1 MSGHHHNSN
10 AGTQNQGNSL
20 GDRACVRQSKLYR
33 THESGN
39 DVKSILGTDHLRW
52 DTDRQEGA
60 YRGQKV
66 FDHNKP
72 NTVTNELRERND
84 SRENLRERANDMK
97 GNINYNYAND
107 WSTESGS
114 YKNDSSR
121 GRQQPAS
128 SRDSYRGESEGALVR
143 PSKYPSNSY
152 SNDND
157 YQQQYPA
164 ARSGRVNGA
173 ASGGSSM
180 GGQSL
185 SQYQSDPSAYEQP
198 APRQQAHGRV
208 SGNSDG
214 FQAAMQQPERGHNET
229 YQSSRGAGP
238 QRSNSRNNIY
248 GGSEEVPTYN
258 AHPAAVHRQQGNQFN
273 APTGYGQGLQ
283 NQQGQYT
290 QYPPQ
295 RAGPPQGQ
303 YQPRYEYEDDQ
314 DYQVPGIAAEGSS
327 NREGRSTRP
336 W

>member
-39 DVKSILGTDHLRW
+39 DIKSIMGTDHLRW
-52 DTDRQEGA
+52 DTEHQEGA

-72 NTVTNELRERND
+72 NTVTNELRDRND
-84 SRENLRERANDMK
+84 SRENLRDRANNMK
-97 GNINYNYAND
+97 NNINYNYSND
-107 WSTESGS
+107 WSTESGGS
-114 YKNDSSR
+114 YKNDSGR
-121 GRQQPAS
+121 GRGQPAS
-128 SRDSYRGESEGALVR
+128 MRDEYDNSGALVR
-143 PSKYPSNSY
+143 PSKYPSDRN
-152 SNDND
+152 
-157 YQQQYPA
+157 YQQQNY
-164 ARSGRVNGA
+164 SSSNGRTYGLT
-173 ASGGSSM
+173 SGGSSM

-185 SQYQSDPSAYEQP
+185 SQYQSESASYQQP
-198 APRQQAHGRV
+198 APRQSHGRG

-214 FQAAMQQPERGHNET
+214 FQAAMHQPERGYNEP
-229 YQSSRGAGP
+229 YQNSRGAGPP

-248 GGSEEVPTYN
+248 GGSEEVPAYN
-258 AHPAAVHRQQGNQFN
+258 AHPAAVHRQQSNQYN

-283 NQQGQYT
+283 GPQGQYS

-303 YQPRYEYEDDQ
+303 YQPRYEYGNQQE
-314 DYQVPGIAAEGSS
+314 YEVPGIAAEGSS